1 MQQAEYSHFSLA
13 DDKDLA
19 VGYGGRRVLIAGAVG
34 IAAIRACLLL
44 YSSAAKLLAL

>member
-19 VGYGGRRVLIAGAVG
+19 VGYGGRRVLIAGA
-34 IAAIRACLLL
+34 
-44 YSSAAKLLAL
+44 